1 MLCPFRADSGGF
13 FVCRAQNQG
22 ALAQSDTESMTHLK
36 LALKT
41 LIVETCDKDCDPASI
56 ADDEILFG
64 SGTRLALDSL
74 DALQLSIALQK
85 RFGVRLTD
93 SKETRRVFA
102 NVASLALWLQARG
115 RTGALA

>member
-1 MLCPFRADSGGF
+1 
-13 FVCRAQNQG
+13 
-22 ALAQSDTESMTHLK
+22 MTNLK

-41 LIVETCDKDCDPASI
+41 LIVETCDKDFDPASI

-64 SGTRLALDSL
+64 AGTRLSLDSL

-85 RFGVRLTD
+85 RFGVRLAD

-102 NVASLALWLQARG
+102 NIASLADWLQAQG
-115 RTGALA
+115 KTEGPA

>member
-1 MLCPFRADSGGF
+1 
-13 FVCRAQNQG
+13 
-22 ALAQSDTESMTHLK
+22 MTDLK

-102 NVASLALWLQARG
+102 NVASLVFWLQAQDRA
-115 RTGALA
+115 GAQA